1 MINQYV
7 ATLEIE
13 YDRAVR
19 NLKWSRATAAKG
31 FRSAAQVKADEL
43 ALEQS
48 TIARKEAKGMAER
61 LEKYTASKILKSLE
75 AKLAAIR
82 ADKLAQE
89 SVYQLESDRKRKLER
104 MIANCTLYAP
114 RDGIIVYAN
123 TSNAFGQ
130 SQTTIQEGVTVR
142 ENQPI
147 INLPDPNHMRVRA
160 KVNESKVA
168 RFIAGSGQRFWST
181 PFPSV

>member
-1 MINQYV
+1 MLEVNEITLREYRDGIHPQDLELINQYV

-13 YDRAVR
+13 YDRAVQ
-19 NLKWSRATAAKG
+19 NLKWSRQTAAKG

-82 ADKLAQE
+82 DDKLAQE
-89 SVYQLESDRKRKLER
+89 SVYQLESDRKRKLEG

-114 RDGIIVYAN
+114 RDGSSC
-123 TSNAFGQ
+123 TP
-130 SQTTIQEGVTVR
+130 TRRTLW
-142 ENQPI
+142 P
-147 INLPDPNHMRVRA
+147 
-160 KVNESKVA
+160 VA
-168 RFIAGSGQRFWST
+168 DDHPGRGDGA
-181 PFPSV
+181 